1 MKILRFLSCA
11 LLGALA
17 SAQAVVLNA
26 DTPTI
31 QLSGNG
37 LWQVEAVKNA
47 TLMNSLTGGQNVELS
62 GQQLVLN
69 QAVVS
74 GSAKALDISSSVKYL
89 ASDFADAGN
98 VIFGQGVTIDAG
110 AMLVSS
116 LSSKVQ
122 DAAGKVLVQNSE
134 GVVLQLQGGTTVTGG
149 TLGQIVNSGIT
160 TVTAAGESYFVRK
173 VDVLQVAAG
182 GEATLKNTSTYVE
195 SALDIEDGA
204 TLVLD
209 NASLVLGNASTP
221 DSRAEFLLNDVNSSQ
236 TNHVVVQTGQ
246 DATNR
251 LNLAGRPVMNGTIKG
266 TGYLENV
273 RMKGGTLEIGS
284 AGGYGS
290 LAIKDVVSLQN
301 GGASPQWIFHVNA
314 QGDFNFAGANTV
326 GGTNFSQL
334 KVEDYGSHGQG
345 VHVVLNYQNGTVDDL
360 AMKFERGA
368 TIRLIDLENGALSGT
383 CYFEYDNLPVLAD
396 GLVWYTYEL
405 FLTGELVVVD
415 DYLNVMATGLLDD
428 DLYSMPSDNQGSPQA
443 KAQIKLSELEQIA
456 LDNQAKDAGRL
467 ANSVAAAAAA
477 TSAFGNTAMGHV
489 DDVRRWKSNVW
500 FSAVYSS
507 QDVASSGSRAGYENS
522 VFGYAVGADTVVKK
536 YNAVVGAALG
546 KSFGT
551 LHPESG
557 NRYYNAGEIEQ
568 EGLQLGMYGRIKV
581 GGQGYEDRGYN
592 VSGFISY
599 GAYDCKS
606 SRAGYVN
613 GDHVIG
619 CWDESAWSMGI
630 TVSREYQWQRGIVVT
645 PFAGFE
651 YTTADMEGL
660 REMGYTAFDYVGVQD
675 HKNLAVFVGAGVHR
689 VFPLQ
694 RGQSLI
700 PYARLNLGMDIY
712 RQYARVIGSSAVGT
726 VAGEAV
732 HPGRCFLE
740 LGFGTDWIISRTWTA
755 DAGYMLDVRDA
766 AVEHQLH
773 IGASHSF

>member
-1 MKILRFLSCA
+1 MKIFRFLSYA

-69 QAVVS
+69 QTVVS

-173 VDVLQVAAG
+173 VDVLQVAEG
-182 GEATLKNTSTYVE
+182 GEATLKNTSAYVE

-290 LAIKDVVSLQN
+290 LTIKDVVSLQN
-301 GGASPQWIFHVNA
+301 GGASPQWVFHVNA

-326 GGTNFSQL
+326 GGNNFSQL

-345 VHVVLNYQNGTVDDL
+345 VHVVLNFRT
-360 AMKFERGA
+360 
-368 TIRLIDLENGALSGT
+368 
-383 CYFEYDNLPVLAD
+383 
-396 GLVWYTYEL
+396 
-405 FLTGELVVVD
+405 
-415 DYLNVMATGLLDD
+415 
-428 DLYSMPSDNQGSPQA
+428 
-443 KAQIKLSELEQIA
+443 AQWM
-456 LDNQAKDAGRL
+456 
-467 ANSVAAAAAA
+467 
-477 TSAFGNTAMGHV
+477 T
-489 DDVRRWKSNVW
+489 
-500 FSAVYSS
+500 
-507 QDVASSGSRAGYENS
+507 
-522 VFGYAVGADTVVKK
+522 
-536 YNAVVGAALG
+536 
-546 KSFGT
+546 
-551 LHPESG
+551 
-557 NRYYNAGEIEQ
+557 
-568 EGLQLGMYGRIKV
+568 
-581 GGQGYEDRGYN
+581 
-592 VSGFISY
+592 
-599 GAYDCKS
+599 
-606 SRAGYVN
+606 
-613 GDHVIG
+613 
-619 CWDESAWSMGI
+619 
-630 TVSREYQWQRGIVVT
+630 WQ
-645 PFAGFE
+645 
-651 YTTADMEGL
+651 
-660 REMGYTAFDYVGVQD
+660 
-675 HKNLAVFVGAGVHR
+675 
-689 VFPLQ
+689 
-694 RGQSLI
+694 
-700 PYARLNLGMDIY
+700 
-712 RQYARVIGSSAVGT
+712 
-726 VAGEAV
+726 
-732 HPGRCFLE
+732 
-740 LGFGTDWIISRTWTA
+740 
-755 DAGYMLDVRDA
+755 
-766 AVEHQLH
+766 
-773 IGASHSF
+773 

>member
-1 MKILRFLSCA
+1 MKAFRFLSVA
-11 LLGALA
+11 LLGAFA
-17 SAQAVVLNA
+17 SAQAVVLSSDN
-26 DTPTI
+26 PVI
-31 QLSGNG
+31 HLIGNG
-37 LWQVEAVKNA
+37 LWQVEVVKNA
-47 TLMNSLTGGQNVELS
+47 SLMNSLTGGQNFELS

-69 QAVVS
+69 QAEVNGNS
-74 GSAKALDISSSVKYL
+74 KELDISSSVKYL
-89 ASDFADAGN
+89 ASDYADASN
-98 VIFGQGVTIDAG
+98 VIFGQDVSIETGSIS
-110 AMLVSS
+110 VSS

-122 DAAGKVLVQNSE
+122 DTAGKVLVQNSE
-134 GVVLQLQGGTTVTGG
+134 GVVLKLQDGTTVAGG
-149 TLGQIVNSGIT
+149 MLGQIVNSGIT
-160 TVTAAGESYFVRK
+160 TVTDAGQSYFVRK
-173 VDVLQVAAG
+173 VDVLQVAEG
-182 GEATLKNTSTYVE
+182 SVATLKNTSAYVE
-195 SALDIEDGA
+195 SALDIEDGGI
-204 TLVLD
+204 LVLD
-209 NASLVLGNASTP
+209 NANLVMGDATAP
-221 DSRAEFLLNDVNSSQ
+221 DTTAEFLLNDVSSSQ
-236 TNHVVVQTGQ
+236 THHVVVQTGQ

-251 LNLAGRPVMNGTIKG
+251 LNLVERPVVNGTIRG

-290 LAIKDVVSLQN
+290 LTIKDVVSLQN

-326 GGTNFSQL
+326 GGNNFSQL
-334 KVEDYGSHGQG
+334 KVEDYGCHGQR
-345 VHVVLNYQNGTVDDL
+345 VQVVLNYQNGTVDDL

-396 GLVWYTYEL
+396 GLAWYTYEL
-405 FLTGELVVVD
+405 FLTGELIVVD
-415 DYLNVMATGLLDD
+415 DYLNAMATGLLDD
-428 DLYSMPSDNQGSPQA
+428 DLYGGPSDNQGSSQA
-443 KAQIKLSELEQIA
+443 KGQIRLSELEQIA

-568 EGLQLGMYGRIKV
+568 EGLQLGMYGRIHV

-619 CWDESAWSMGI
+619 CWDESAWTMGI

-675 HKNLAVFVGAGVHR
+675 HKNLAVFAGAGVHR

-712 RQYARVIGSSAVGT
+712 RQYARVIGSSAAGT